1 MKEHSLTKGSIF
13 RSLLTFAVP
22 VFLALFL
29 QAMYGAAD
37 LIIVGQFAGTG
48 DQSGVASG
56 SQLFNTATM
65 LVVGLTMGVTV
76 FVARCMGAGE
86 KEKAARGVGTSIVL
100 FALVAIV
107 GTAIMV
113 PGSEVL
119 TRLVHAPQ
127 EAFGPTQDYIQVCGI
142 GMVFIVFY
150 NVLGAI
156 FRGLGDSRTP
166 LFTVAVACL
175 FNIAGDLFL
184 VAGLGMGAK
193 GAAIATVSAQALSV
207 LISLVVI
214 WKRGLPFAFSLSH
227 VRFFKDCLV
236 PILKVGVPIAL
247 QDVLVHFSFLFIQIV
262 VNGMGVVESAAVG
275 VAEKVC
281 VFLMLTASAFMQSIS
296 AFVAQNNGA
305 GLQDRSRKALSYGI
319 RMALFSGA
327 VMGGLALFF
336 GDGLFPGDRGHIGRS
351 LLPESLR
358 HRLPAHRHS
367 LLLCGL
373 FQRLR
378 QNGVRH
384 APGGHRRIL
393 RPYSGGLSHERSP
406 RGHSVPCGAG
416 HSRLFPGADRFVPAL
431 LSASAEKGPAVL
443 SFSGPFPKAPAGKAP
458 AHAISVRPLRRV
470 FRPGRG
476 FFCLLQ
482 KKHFPPRGGKRD
494 LFSSAFP

>member
-100 FALVAIV
+100 FALVAVV

-193 GAAIATVSAQALSV
+193 GAAIATVAAQALSV

-236 PILKVGVPIAL
+236 HILKVGIPIAL

-327 VMGGLALFF
+327 VMGALALFF
-336 GDGLFPGDRGHIGRS
+336 GDGLATLFSRETGVILAAHSYLKAYAIDCLLTAILFCFVGFFNGCGKTVFVMLQGVIGAFCVRIPVVYLMSALPGATLFHVGLGTPASS
-351 LLPESLR
+351 LVQIVLCLLYYR
-358 HRLPAHRHS
+358 HL
-367 LLLCGL
+367 GKK
-373 FQRLR
+373 
-378 QNGVRH
+378 G
-384 APGGHRRIL
+384 
-393 RPYSGGLSHERSP
+393 
-406 RGHSVPCGAG
+406 
-416 HSRLFPGADRFVPAL
+416 RLF
-431 LSASAEKGPAVL
+431 
-443 SFSGPFPKAPAGKAP
+443 
-458 AHAISVRPLRRV
+458 
-470 FRPGRG
+470 
-476 FFCLLQ
+476 
-482 KKHFPPRGGKRD
+482 
-494 LFSSAFP
+494 